1 MPQVAP
7 AAVDAHEH
15 VWDPARADYP
25 WMTPALDRLRRPFGH
40 ADVVAEQAEVGV
52 GTTVLVQAA
61 DNLEDT
67 ANMLR
72 VARAHSQ
79 VAGVVAW
86 VPLDDP
92 AAAAR
97 LLDGWQRAAEPVV
110 GVRHLVHRE
119 ADPNWL
125 LRPEVQ
131 DGLAGLAERG
141 LTFDVCAE
149 TAPLLRHVPALAERH
164 PALSL
169 VVDHLGK
176 PPIRARGWQPWADL
190 LAAAAE
196 PPNVTAK
203 VSGLNTAADPSRWS
217 SADFQPYVDHALE
230 VFGPHRLMY
239 GGDWP
244 FALLAAGSYTQIW
257 AGIRE
262 CLDTLGPEA
271 LWAVLGGTARRV
283 YGLPARDRRVR
294 ERPQE
299 AGREHSTERQQTT

>member
-1 MPQVAP
+1 MPEVVP

-97 LLDGWQRAAEPVV
+97 LLDGWQRAPEPVV

-239 GGDWP
+239 DGDWP
-244 FALLAAGSYTQIW
+244 FALRPPAPTSRSGPASASAWTAWTRRRSGPCSAAPPG
-257 AGIRE
+257 
-262 CLDTLGPEA
+262 
-271 LWAVLGGTARRV
+271 V
-283 YGLPARDRRVR
+283 YGLPASDRRVR
-294 ERPQE
+294 GRPQE

>member
-1 MPQVAP
+1 MPKVAP
-7 AAVDAHEH
+7 AAVDAHQH
-15 VWDPARADYP
+15 VWDPARAEYP
-25 WMTPALDRLRRPFGH
+25 WMTPALDRLRRPFDH

-52 GTTVLVQAA
+52 GATVLVQAA

-72 VARAHSQ
+72 VARAHPE

-86 VPLDDP
+86 VPLDDH
-92 AAAAR
+92 AATAG
-97 LLDGWQRAAEPVV
+97 LLDGWQLATEPVV

-119 ADPNWL
+119 ADPDWL

-131 DGLAGLAERG
+131 DGLAVLGERG

-149 TAPLLRHVPALAERH
+149 TAPLLRHLPTLAEHH
-164 PALSL
+164 PTLGL

-196 PPNVTAK
+196 APNVTAK
-203 VSGLNTAADPSRWS
+203 VSGLNTAADPARWS

-244 FALLAAGSYTQIW
+244 FALLAADSYTQIW
-257 AGIRE
+257 AGIRD
-262 CLDTLGPEA
+262 CLDGLDAAA

-283 YGLPARDRRVR
+283 YGLPAADEVVR

-299 AGREHSTERQQTT
+299 VVREH

>member
-1 MPQVAP
+1 MPEVAP
-7 AAVDAHEH
+7 AAVDAHQH
-15 VWDPARADYP
+15 VWDPARAEYP
-25 WMTPALDRLRRPFGH
+25 WMTPALDRLRRPFDH

-52 GTTVLVQAA
+52 GATVLVQAA

-72 VARAHSQ
+72 VARAHPQ

-92 AAAAR
+92 AATAR
-97 LLDGWQRAAEPVV
+97 LLDGWQLAAEPVV

-119 ADPNWL
+119 ADPDWL

-131 DGLAGLAERG
+131 DGLAVLAERG

-149 TAPLLRHVPALAERH
+149 TAPLLRHLPTLSERH

-176 PPIRARGWQPWADL
+176 PPIRARAWQPWADL
-190 LAAAAE
+190 LAAAAKA
-196 PPNVTAK
+196 PNVTAK
-203 VSGLNTAADPSRWS
+203 VSGLNTAADPTRWS

-244 FALLAAGSYTQIW
+244 FALLAADSYTQIW
-257 AGIRE
+257 AGIRD
-262 CLDTLGPEA
+262 CLDGLDPAA
-271 LWAVLGGTARRV
+271 LWSVLGGTARRV
-283 YGLPARDRRVR
+283 YSLG
-294 ERPQE
+294 
-299 AGREHSTERQQTT
+299 GSRQPTADDC

>member
-1 MPQVAP
+1 MPEVAP
-7 AAVDAHEH
+7 VAVDAHQH
-15 VWDPARADYP
+15 VWDPARAEYP
-25 WMTPALDRLRRPFGH
+25 WMTPALDRLRRPFDH
-40 ADVVAEQAEVGV
+40 ADVIAEQTEVGV
-52 GTTVLVQAA
+52 GATVLVQAA

-72 VARAHSQ
+72 VARAHPQ

-92 AAAAR
+92 VAAAR

-125 LRPEVQ
+125 LRSEVQ
-131 DGLAGLAERG
+131 DGLAGLSERA
-141 LTFDVCAE
+141 LTFEVCAE

-196 PPNVTAK
+196 APNVTAK
-203 VSGLNTAADPSRWS
+203 VSGLNTAADPDRWS
-217 SADFQPYVDHALE
+217 SADFQPYVVGTWSD
-230 VFGPHRLMY
+230 RR
-239 GGDWP
+239 GGMLGHLVGGRDP
-244 FALLAAGSYTQIW
+244 ARAGRS
-257 AGIRE
+257 
-262 CLDTLGPEA
+262 
-271 LWAVLGGTARRV
+271 GGTAWL
-283 YGLPARDRRVR
+283 LPPPCRSVLVLDRLTSAGAPTSSRLGTRGSACHANDARISISAVVVGGSGGS
-294 ERPQE
+294 P
-299 AGREHSTERQQTT
+299 

>member
-1 MPQVAP
+1 M
-7 AAVDAHEH
+7 
-15 VWDPARADYP
+15 
-25 WMTPALDRLRRPFGH
+25 
-40 ADVVAEQAEVGV
+40 GV
-52 GTTVLVQAA
+52 GATVLVQAA

-72 VARAHSQ
+72 VARAQPQ

-92 AAAAR
+92 GAAAR
-97 LLDGWQRAAEPVV
+97 LLDGWHRDAEPVV

-119 ADPNWL
+119 ADPDWL

-131 DGLAGLAERG
+131 DGLAVLAERG

-149 TAPLLRHVPALAERH
+149 TAPLLRHLPTLAERH

-176 PPIRARGWQPWADL
+176 PPIRARAWQPWADL
-190 LAAAAE
+190 LAAAAKA
-196 PPNVTAK
+196 PNVTAK
-203 VSGLNTAADPSRWS
+203 VSGLNTAADPAQWS

-244 FALLAAGSYTQIW
+244 FALLAADSYTQVW
-257 AGIRE
+257 AGIRD
-262 CLDTLGPEA
+262 CLDGLDPAA
-271 LWAVLGGTARRV
+271 LWSVLGGTARRV
-283 YGLPARDRRVR
+283 YSLG
-294 ERPQE
+294 
-299 AGREHSTERQQTT
+299 GSRQPTADDC

>member
-1 MPQVAP
+1 MTGITLP
-7 AAVDAHEH
+7 AVDAHQH

-25 WMTPALDRLRRPFGH
+25 WTPELDRLRRPFDH

-52 GTTVLVQAA
+52 GATVLVQAA
-61 DNLEDT
+61 DNLDDT

-72 VARAHSQ
+72 VARAHPQ

-97 LLDGWQRAAEPVV
+97 LLDGWHRAAEPVV

-119 ADPNWL
+119 ADPDWL
-125 LRPEVQ
+125 LRPQVQ
-131 DGLAGLAERG
+131 DGLAVVAERG

-149 TAPLLRHVPALAERH
+149 TVPLLRHVPTLAERH
-164 PALSL
+164 PELSL

-176 PPIRARGWQPWADL
+176 PPIRAHGWQPWADL
-190 LAAAAE
+190 LAVAAE
-196 PPNVTAK
+196 VPNVTAK
-203 VSGLNTAADPSRWS
+203 LSGLNTAADPARWS

-230 VFGPHRLMY
+230 VFGPYRLLY

-244 FALLAAGSYTQIW
+244 FALLAADSYTQIW
-257 AGIRE
+257 AGIRG
-262 CLDTLGPEA
+262 CLDGLNPEQ
-271 LWAVLGGTARRV
+271 LRAVLGDTARRV
-283 YGLPARDRRVR
+283 YGLPAGHRSGAR
-294 ERPQE
+294 
-299 AGREHSTERQQTT
+299 GRLGAARLDEG

>member
-1 MPQVAP
+1 
-7 AAVDAHEH
+7 
-15 VWDPARADYP
+15 
-25 WMTPALDRLRRPFGH
+25 
-40 ADVVAEQAEVGV
+40 VGV
-52 GTTVLVQAA
+52 GATVLVQAA

-72 VARAHSQ
+72 VARAHPQ
-79 VAGVVAW
+79 VAGVVVW
-86 VPLDDP
+86 VPLDDS

-97 LLDGWQRAAEPVV
+97 LLDGWQLAAEPVV

-119 ADPNWL
+119 SDPDWL

-131 DGLAGLAERG
+131 DGLAVLGERG

-149 TAPLLRHVPALAERH
+149 TAPLLRHLPTLAKHH
-164 PALSL
+164 PTLSL

-190 LAAAAE
+190 MAAAAE
-196 PPNVTAK
+196 APNVTAK
-203 VSGLNTAADPSRWS
+203 VSGLNTAAARARWS

-244 FALLAAGSYTQIW
+244 FALLAADSYTQIW
-257 AGIRE
+257 DGIRD
-262 CLDTLGPEA
+262 CLDGLDPEA

-283 YGLPARDRRVR
+283 YGLPAADEVAR
-294 ERPQE
+294 ERPQKVV
-299 AGREHSTERQQTT
+299 REHLTERHEST

>member
-1 MPQVAP
+1 MTGTAP
-7 AAVDAHEH
+7 AAVDAHQH

-25 WMTPALDRLRRPFGH
+25 WMTPELDRLRRPFDH
-40 ADVVAEQAEVGV
+40 ADVVAEQAELGV
-52 GTTVLVQAA
+52 GATVLVQAA
-61 DNLEDT
+61 DNLDDT

-72 VARAHSQ
+72 VARAHPQ

-92 AAAAR
+92 AAAIR

-119 ADPNWL
+119 ADPDWL

-131 DGLAGLAERG
+131 DGLEAVAERG

-149 TAPLLRHVPALAERH
+149 TAPLLGHVPMLAERH

-190 LAAAAE
+190 LTAAAE
-196 PPNVTAK
+196 APNVTAK
-203 VSGLNTAADPSRWS
+203 VSGLNTAADPTRWAS
-217 SADFQPYVDHALE
+217 SDFQPYVDHALD
-230 VFGPHRLMY
+230 VFGPHRLLY

-244 FALLAAGSYTQIW
+244 FALLAADSYTQIW
-257 AGIRE
+257 ATIYLTHPG
-262 CLDTLGPEA
+262 CP
-271 LWAVLGGTARRV
+271 RRV
-283 YGLPARDRRVR
+283 A
-294 ERPQE
+294 PQ
-299 AGREHSTERQQTT
+299 

>member
-1 MPQVAP
+1 MPEVAP
-7 AAVDAHEH
+7 AAVDAHQH
-15 VWDPARADYP
+15 VWDPARAVYP
-25 WMTPALDRLRRPFGH
+25 WMTPALDRLRRPFDH

-52 GTTVLVQAA
+52 GATVLVQAA

-72 VARAHSQ
+72 VARAHPQ

-97 LLDGWQRAAEPVV
+97 LLDGWHQTGEPVV

-119 ADPNWL
+119 ADPDWL
-125 LRPEVQ
+125 LRPQVQ
-131 DGLAGLAERG
+131 DGLAVLAERG

-149 TAPLLRHVPALAERH
+149 TAPLLRHVPTLAARH

-169 VVDHLGK
+169 VVNHLGK
-176 PPIRARGWQPWADL
+176 PPIRERGWQPWADL
-190 LAAAAE
+190 LTAAAE
-196 PPNVTAK
+196 APNVTAK
-203 VSGLNTAADPSRWS
+203 VSGLNTAADPEQWS
-217 SADFQPYVDHALE
+217 SADFRPYVDHALE
-230 VFGPHRLMY
+230 AFGPYRLMY

-244 FALLAAGSYTQIW
+244 FALLAADSYTQIW
-257 AGIRE
+257 AGIRG
-262 CLDTLGPEA
+262 CLDGLDPAA

-283 YGLPARDRRVR
+283 YGLPDGD
-294 ERPQE
+294 E
-299 AGREHSTERQQTT
+299 

>member
-1 MPQVAP
+1 MPEGAP
-7 AAVDAHEH
+7 AAVDAHQH
-15 VWDPARADYP
+15 VWDPARAEYP
-25 WMTPALDRLRRPFGH
+25 WMTPALDRLRRPFDH
-40 ADVVAEQAEVGV
+40 ADVIAEQTEVGV
-52 GTTVLVQAA
+52 GATVLVQAA

-72 VARAHSQ
+72 VARAHPQ

-97 LLDGWQRAAEPVV
+97 LLDGWQRDAEPVV

-119 ADPNWL
+119 ADPDWL
-125 LRPEVQ
+125 LRPQVK
-131 DGLAGLAERG
+131 DGLAVLAERG

-149 TAPLLRHVPALAERH
+149 TAPLLRHVPTLAERH
-164 PALSL
+164 PALQS
-169 VVDHLGK
+169 GGR
-176 PPIRARGWQPWADL
+176 PPRQAPDPGPR
-190 LAAAAE
+190 LAALGRPADGGRRG
-196 PPNVTAK
+196 TQRDGQ
-203 VSGLNTAADPSRWS
+203 GLGAQHRRRPARWS

-244 FALLAAGSYTQIW
+244 FALLAADSYTQIW
-257 AGIRE
+257 AGIRG
-262 CLDTLGPEA
+262 CLDGLDPAA

-283 YGLPARDRRVR
+283 YGLPDGD
-294 ERPQE
+294 E
-299 AGREHSTERQQTT
+299 

>member
-1 MPQVAP
+1 M
-7 AAVDAHEH
+7 
-15 VWDPARADYP
+15 
-25 WMTPALDRLRRPFGH
+25 
-40 ADVVAEQAEVGV
+40 
-52 GTTVLVQAA
+52 LVQAA
-61 DNLEDT
+61 DNLDDT

-72 VARAHSQ
+72 VARAHPQ
-79 VAGVVAW
+79 VAGV
-86 VPLDDP
+86 
-92 AAAAR
+92 
-97 LLDGWQRAAEPVV
+97 
-110 GVRHLVHRE
+110 
-119 ADPNWL
+119 
-125 LRPEVQ
+125 
-131 DGLAGLAERG
+131 DGLAVLAERG

-262 CLDTLGPEA
+262 CLDTLEPEA

-283 YGLPARDRRVR
+283 YGLPASDRRVR
-294 ERPQE
+294 ERPQA
-299 AGREHSTERQQTT
+299 AGREHVTERQQTT